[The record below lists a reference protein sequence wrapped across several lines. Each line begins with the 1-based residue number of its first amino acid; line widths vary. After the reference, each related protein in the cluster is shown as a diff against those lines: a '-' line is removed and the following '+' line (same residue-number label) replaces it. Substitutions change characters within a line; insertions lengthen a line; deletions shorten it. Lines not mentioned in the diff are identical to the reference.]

1 MYVVGA
7 TDWVVG
13 LQNRNWFVETIT
25 RTVLGRLSGP
35 RPTAASSPESSTA
48 QSTHSN

>member
-1 MYVVGA
+1 VAGS

-25 RTVLGRLSGP
+25 RTVLDRLSGP
-35 RPTAASSPESSTA
+35 RPVPVETDQTPLGS
-48 QSTHSN
+48 